1 MPLTGEDHGG
11 TLRGFASFYME
22 DQKWTADQEHLDT
35 QMKRFQPPSRR
46 DGLMIL
52 AIVGVFLAGMTA
64 GGFLFAAYRGQPTV
78 QTASS
83 DDGKTALAFFLNGT
97 PNVAR

>member
-1 MPLTGEDHGG
+1 MQLTGEDHGG
-11 TLRGFASFYME
+11 TLRGFASFYIE
-22 DQKWTADQEHLDT
+22 DQKWAAAIRNLDT
-35 QMKRFQPPSRR
+35 QIKRFQPPSRGN
-46 DGLMIL
+46 GLMIL

>member
-1 MPLTGEDHGG
+1 MDRRVGHADEKISTALAPRRADDTGNSWSVPRWHDRGG
-11 TLRGFASFYME
+11 LPVCGV
-22 DQKWTADQEHLDT
+22 
-35 QMKRFQPPSRR
+35 SR
-46 DGLMIL
+46 
-52 AIVGVFLAGMTA
+52 
-64 GGFLFAAYRGQPTV
+64 QPTV

>member
-1 MPLTGEDHGG
+1 MQLTGEDHGG

-22 DQKWTADQEHLDT
+22 DQKWTARSGTLGHAD
-35 QMKRFQPPSRR
+35 KRFQPPSRR

-97 PNVAR
+97 PNIAR

>member
-1 MPLTGEDHGG
+1 
-11 TLRGFASFYME
+11 ME
-22 DQKWTADQEHLDT
+22 RSAVSRVFIWRTKNGPRDQELLDT
-35 QMKRFQPPSRR
+35 QMRRFQPPSHR

>member
-1 MPLTGEDHGG
+1 VFAKEALQQAVRTTAERSAVSRVFIGG
-11 TLRGFASFYME
+11 PKMDRR
-22 DQKWTADQEHLDT
+22 DQELLDT

-78 QTASS
+78 QI
-83 DDGKTALAFFLNGT
+83 
-97 PNVAR
+97 